1 MSSKVPTV
9 RQTNWFSIIP
19 HLAVMGIIILI
30 WYLINP
36 QKALLFGAGTYLLI
50 SFSLRNFIPKD
61 HRNGIKKLDSE
72 NYQTAIKDFENS
84 YSYFKKNEWIDK
96 YRFLTLLSSSNM
108 SYREMALANI
118 AFCYGQIGNGE
129 KSKEYYERTLKEF
142 PESGLA
148 KSALKMINSV
158 EKNASQHDIL

>member
-9 RQTNWFSIIP
+9 RQTDWISIIP
-19 HLAVMGIIILI
+19 HLAIMGIIIFI
-30 WYLINP
+30 WYIINP
-36 QKALLFGAGTYLLI
+36 QRAFFLGAGTYLLL

-61 HRNGIKKLDSE
+61 HRNGIKKLNSE
-72 NYQTAIKDFENS
+72 NFQTAIQDFENS

-96 YRFLTLLSSSNM
+96 YRFLTLLSSSHM

-118 AFCYGQIGNGE
+118 AFCYGQIGNGK
-129 KSKEYYERTLKEF
+129 KSKEYYEKTLQEF

-148 KSALKMINSV
+148 KSALRIINSV
-158 EKNASQHDIL
+158 EKNKSQ

>member
-9 RQTNWFSIIP
+9 RQTNWISIFP
-19 HLAVMGIIILI
+19 HLIIMGTIIFI

-36 QKALLFGAGTYLLI
+36 EKAFLFGAMTYLLI
-50 SFSLRNFIPKD
+50 SFSLRNLIPRD
-61 HRNGIKKLDSE
+61 HRNGIKKNNSE
-72 NYQTAIKDFENS
+72 KFKEAIPDFEKS
-84 YSYFKKNEWIDK
+84 YAFFKKYEWIDK
-96 YRFLTLLSSSNM
+96 YRFITLLSSSKM

-118 AFCYGQIGNGE
+118 GFCYSQIGNGI

-148 KSALKMINSV
+148 KSALKMMSSI
-158 EKNASQHDIL
+158 EKNAPQHGV